1 MIRLLQRIF
10 RKKRSEL
17 KFRFTGPTQ
26 QAHFRDPKGVH
37 ETPRARNTQKINEN
51 EFKKTEL
58 RPHEGSKNV
67 PTFESPKSTSAHPKN
82 RRPAIF
88 GAGARVAPRIRGL
101 QWVPAKDVMAT
112 IGAAIGSCRETVP
125 GQNRTPPQKYDERS
139 HPQTRGP
146 APLCT
151 YDRRPKSP

>member
-1 MIRLLQRIF
+1 MIHLLQRIF
-10 RKKRSEL
+10 RNKRSEL
-17 KFRFTGPTQ
+17 KSRCTGPPQ

-37 ETPRARNTQKINEN
+37 ETPRARNTQKTNEN
-51 EFKKTEL
+51 ESKNPEL
-58 RPHEGSKNV
+58 RPHEGSQNV

-82 RRPAIF
+82 RRPAFF
-88 GAGARVAPRIRGL
+88 GAGARVGPRIRGP

-125 GQNRTPPQKYDERS
+125 CQNRTPPQKCDERS

-146 APLCT
+146 APL
-151 YDRRPKSP
+151 